1 MGTGDRGLVWKL
13 GGNMIA
19 LLAILLAILLIV
31 IRIAIVALA
40 GYITMLN
47 LNDIISYINAHEYVP
62 FWPIVWILL
71 ALSLVIGSNTTAVNK
86 K

>member
-19 LLAILLAILLIV
+19 LLAILLIV